1 MMVLGS
7 LLILSTIAV
16 EFAYN
21 SHISYEIASSER
33 DRLQAYYLAR
43 SALNLIRLELKVER
57 QLRAQL
63 AGLLK
68 NLSGS
73 GVTSDP
79 LCKQLPFSTGLLK
92 GLASGAIFGGGGE
105 TGGEEGGAEEK
116 GKVPEEAKMVEGAEE
131 FLDFGGDFEVVCD
144 TEERKINLNVF
155 RTSPLPAAGTAGGPL
170 SLYDDQ
176 KNMLFALLS
185 QKEFDPIFGGGG
197 KPDEIRK
204 VVNAIADWA
213 DRDDRINESPG
224 VSGGSEDSDYTGTGT
239 TYKVKNGK
247 YATPAELLLVAG
259 VGDDLYQKLSP
270 QVTVYGDNKIN
281 LCQASDELVRAFAF
295 RYSQSTPG
303 ITPINREDE
312 DKLNTIVEAV
322 RMACSDPAPTPA
334 NVAGAIATA
343 MGAAGAAGLDKQ
355 ITTTNRFYRVEATGQ
370 VQESRVKI
378 TAVLDTAPTNPNLWK
393 TLYFRV
399 E

>member
-1 MMVLGS
+1 
-7 LLILSTIAV
+7 
-16 EFAYN
+16 
-21 SHISYEIASSER
+21 
-33 DRLQAYYLAR
+33 
-43 SALNLIRLELKVER
+43 
-57 QLRAQL
+57 
-63 AGLLK
+63 
-68 NLSGS
+68 
-73 GVTSDP
+73 
-79 LCKQLPFSTGLLK
+79 
-92 GLASGAIFGGGGE
+92 
-105 TGGEEGGAEEK
+105 
-116 GKVPEEAKMVEGAEE
+116 MVEGAEE

-155 RTSPLPAAGTAGGPL
+155 RTSPLPAAGTAGGVL

-185 QKEFDPIFGGGG
+185 QKEFDPIFGG

-204 VVNAIADWA
+204 AVNAIADWA

-224 VSGGSEDSDYTGTGT
+224 VSGGSEDSEYTG

-303 ITPINREDE
+303 ITPISRDDE

-334 NVAGAIATA
+334 NVAGAITTA
-343 MGAAGAAGLDKQ
+343 MGATGAAGLDKQ